1 MRRTHTFIGGLR
13 YVNHRVLP
21 YIKDRHNRKYSYE
34 NSYKSL
40 GSVYRDVMGNDYIEV
55 TKWGKDKVIIDT
67 RHIVSIEKW

>member
-1 MRRTHTFIGGLR
+1 MLTITYDYTVRTVDNRR
-13 YVNHRVLP
+13 
-21 YIKDRHNRKYSYE
+21 YSYE

-55 TKWGKDKVIIDT
+55 TKWGKDKKVLIDT

>member
-1 MRRTHTFIGGLR
+1 MLTITYDYTVRT
-13 YVNHRVLP
+13 V
-21 YIKDRHNRKYSYE
+21 DNRKYSYE

-55 TKWGKDKVIIDT
+55 TKWGKDKKVIIDT

>member
-1 MRRTHTFIGGLR
+1 MLTIKYDYTVRT
-13 YVNHRVLP
+13 V
-21 YIKDRHNRKYSYE
+21 DNRKYSYE

-55 TKWGKDKVIIDT
+55 TKWGKDKKVIIDT

>member
-1 MRRTHTFIGGLR
+1 MLTIKYDYTVRT
-13 YVNHRVLP
+13 V
-21 YIKDRHNRKYSYE
+21 DNRKYSYE

-55 TKWGKDKVIIDT
+55 TKWGKDKKVLIDT